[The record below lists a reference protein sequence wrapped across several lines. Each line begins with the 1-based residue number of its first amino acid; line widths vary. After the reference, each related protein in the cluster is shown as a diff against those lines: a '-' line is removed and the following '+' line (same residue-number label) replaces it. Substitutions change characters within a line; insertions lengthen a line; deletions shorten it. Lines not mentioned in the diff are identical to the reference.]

1 MAENAEKTECGRLS
15 EEAEMD
21 KRSVNIYIATS
32 ITGPRRGRGAYMY
45 LLECFRS
52 NGETVTRQQ
61 AMELE
66 ETTENEL
73 AVSAL
78 EAALGRLTTECY
90 LTIYTDCEYIFRT
103 IDTGLLKRWEQ
114 QEWKNAKGEPVKY
127 VEKWSHIQ
135 YLLNAQDFHLK
146 LKEHHGYKRWMADE
160 IKKQIG

>member
-1 MAENAEKTECGRLS
+1 
-15 EEAEMD
+15 MD

-66 ETTENEL
+66 GTTENEL

-160 IKKQIG
+160 IKKQIGKMRCRN